1 MKTKG
6 EKMLRNRKYV
16 FAIFVISVLLVIPGE
31 TISQDVTEY
40 QNFEDMT
47 RSLHNLVSSNKNI
60 AAIESI
66 AKTLE
71 GRDVWLV
78 TIANKNGIPL
88 DKRPALFIGGNF
100 EGDHLVG
107 SQSVLAMIEYLVKN
121 YGTQPEVKK
130 SIDEHVYYII
140 PRVNPDA
147 AELMFAQIKT
157 GRKTNTKPYDGD
169 NDGRMD
175 EDGPEDLNKD
185 GVITV
190 MRIKDDNG
198 LYMIDPSDSRL
209 MKKADPARG
218 ESGEYSIYWEGID
231 NDNDGFI
238 NEDPPGGV
246 DINRNFQHD
255 YPYYKDDAGWHMVSE
270 FESRAVLDWIIFHRN
285 VAAILTFGESD
296 NLIKA
301 PNSRGQL
308 STNREVDLFNFANAS
323 TSEAGRVGIVS
334 APSSGRF
341 GGRRMSRDQAAQQ
354 VPASPR
360 RPETSPATTVNTV
373 DLIYFETISEKYN
386 EITGIKE
393 QPVLRDP
400 QGAFFQYGYYQY
412 GVPSFSTPGWGLPS
426 AGTLARGTRT
436 GMDKQFLNYLD
447 NSDINGF
454 VEWTSF
460 NHPELGEVE
469 IGGFTPFEVCNPPAG
484 EIAKSGTKHGEF
496 AVYLTTLFAKVKI
509 AKIEVKNHGGGI
521 FRITAEVENSGYLPT
536 ALQHGVVSRSV
547 KPTMVQLGVD
557 PEQILSGSS
566 KTNFFQKLDGSGKR
580 QKYEWLIKG
589 QSGDRIELQVVA
601 QKAGT
606 DTKTIVLK

>member
-231 NDNDGFI
+231 NDND
-238 NEDPPGGV
+238 
-246 DINRNFQHD
+246 
-255 YPYYKDDAGWHMVSE
+255 
-270 FESRAVLDWIIFHRN
+270 
-285 VAAILTFGESD
+285 
-296 NLIKA
+296 
-301 PNSRGQL
+301 
-308 STNREVDLFNFANAS
+308 
-323 TSEAGRVGIVS
+323 
-334 APSSGRF
+334 
-341 GGRRMSRDQAAQQ
+341 
-354 VPASPR
+354 
-360 RPETSPATTVNTV
+360 
-373 DLIYFETISEKYN
+373 
-386 EITGIKE
+386 
-393 QPVLRDP
+393 
-400 QGAFFQYGYYQY
+400 
-412 GVPSFSTPGWGLPS
+412 
-426 AGTLARGTRT
+426 
-436 GMDKQFLNYLD
+436 
-447 NSDINGF
+447 
-454 VEWTSF
+454 
-460 NHPELGEVE
+460 
-469 IGGFTPFEVCNPPAG
+469 
-484 EIAKSGTKHGEF
+484 
-496 AVYLTTLFAKVKI
+496 
-509 AKIEVKNHGGGI
+509 
-521 FRITAEVENSGYLPT
+521 
-536 ALQHGVVSRSV
+536 
-547 KPTMVQLGVD
+547 
-557 PEQILSGSS
+557 
-566 KTNFFQKLDGSGKR
+566 
-580 QKYEWLIKG
+580 
-589 QSGDRIELQVVA
+589 
-601 QKAGT
+601 
-606 DTKTIVLK
+606 